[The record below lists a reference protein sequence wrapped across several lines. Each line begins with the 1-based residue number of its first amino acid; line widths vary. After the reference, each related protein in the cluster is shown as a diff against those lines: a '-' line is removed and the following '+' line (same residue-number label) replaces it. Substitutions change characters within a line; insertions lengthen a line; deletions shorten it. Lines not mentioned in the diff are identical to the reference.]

1 MDENRPD
8 FQRTQYAF
16 AAYIRDPQRHA
27 VPPDVAP
34 VRMGMYRELFF
45 NNIENFIATGFPVLK
60 SILAGERWLALIG
73 DFFARHRSKTPLFA
87 GIAEEF
93 LDYLQNERGEYPGDP
108 PFLLELA
115 HYEWVELALAIA
127 EAEAPPPDP
136 VFGQDPLARTVRLS
150 ELAWPLA
157 YRFPVHKIGP
167 EFQPAEPPAQP
178 TCLAVY
184 RDREDAVRFLEVNPV
199 TYRLL
204 ERLDKSGP
212 ISASECLT
220 RIAEELRH
228 PDLAAVLDFGADILR
243 GLAERGVIGV
253 DAVYCK
259 G

>member
-1 MDENRPD
+1 MDENPPD
-8 FQRTQYAF
+8 FQRTQYTF
-16 AAYIRDPQRHA
+16 AAHIRDPQRHEA
-27 VPPDVAP
+27 PPDVSPA
-34 VRMGMYRELFF
+34 RMGMYRELFF

-60 SILAGERWLALIG
+60 SLLAGERWLALVR

-93 LDYLQNERGEYPGDP
+93 LDYLQNERGDQTGDP

-127 EAEAPPPDP
+127 EAEAPPLDP
-136 VFGQDPLARTVRLS
+136 AFGQDPLARTIQLS

-178 TCLAVY
+178 TCLVVY
-184 RDREDAVRFLEVNPV
+184 RDPEDVVRFMEVTPV

-204 ERLDKSGP
+204 QLLEESGP
-212 ISASECLT
+212 QPAGECLM

-228 PDLAAVLDFGADILR
+228 PDPSAVLGFGAEILR

-253 DAVYCK
+253 NAI
-259 G
+259 